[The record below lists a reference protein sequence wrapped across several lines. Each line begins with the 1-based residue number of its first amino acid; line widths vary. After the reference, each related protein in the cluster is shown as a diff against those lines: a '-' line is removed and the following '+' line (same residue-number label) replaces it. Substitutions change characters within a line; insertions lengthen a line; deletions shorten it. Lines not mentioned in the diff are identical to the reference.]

1 MSQVDITITL
11 LNILINNCPSHDS
24 IVNHLITYLLPFESL
39 FLLFLLDIGRKRLI
53 KKSQNELYFSSHT
66 GKDAIVLDI
75 KFERQL
81 PLIQCISNADC
92 LKL

>member
-53 KKSQNELYFSSHT
+53 KKVRMNFIFLHIPEKMQSFWISSS
-66 GKDAIVLDI
+66 KDCFLSYNVFQMLIV
-75 KFERQL
+75 
-81 PLIQCISNADC
+81 
-92 LKL
+92 